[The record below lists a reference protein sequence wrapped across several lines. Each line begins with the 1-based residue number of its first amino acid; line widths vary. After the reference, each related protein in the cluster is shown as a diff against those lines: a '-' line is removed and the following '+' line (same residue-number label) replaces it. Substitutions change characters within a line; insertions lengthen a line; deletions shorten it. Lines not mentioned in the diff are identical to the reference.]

1 MICPKC
7 YNRGIVYQ
15 IEGSI
20 TSVNPCDCEVAKEGQ
35 ANFNHWAQDFKR
47 ELVLKLVSL

>member
-15 IEGSI
+15 VDGSI
-20 TSVNPCDCEVAKEGQ
+20 TSVKPCDCKVAKEGQ
-35 ANFNHWAQDFKR
+35 ANLNQWAQDFKR
-47 ELVLKLVSL
+47 ELDLKLVSL